1 LLNSNRKIFH
11 QCSGHEQVQEKFGD
25 TTGAVSSRKLKTD
38 TQHSDQNNNGKKA
51 SNGWCWCIFNKDGL
65 DNHRATGVASSDYHR
80 KTYGEFDRERMLW
93 LWCSTLLKRSIT
105 CSVAVVKHIIHY
117 NPRSSF
123 SNYSQVTPHREVI
136 PSPPHGDVQFCG
148 TRPGKRHQWPT
159 TFILS

>member
-1 LLNSNRKIFH
+1 MNRFKKSLEIP
-11 QCSGHEQVQEKFGD
+11 QEQSAAVNWRRTHNTVIK
-25 TTGAVSSRKLKTD
+25 TTME
-38 TQHSDQNNNGKKA
+38 KKA

-65 DNHRATGVASSDYHR
+65 DNHRATGVASSDYHW
-80 KTYGEFDRERMLW
+80 KTYGEFDREGMLW